1 MKNRKPYG
9 TKTELKDLRRATY
22 AIASAINNAR
32 IGVGVPAPLNC
43 FIENIPDYNSG
54 DEALDL
60 VHWGKVYRRLYRK
73 ARRYGVPIDCRWP
86 NITTLINRKSTDVDT
101 EN

>member
-22 AIASAINNAR
+22 SIAAAINNAR
-32 IGVGVPAPLNC
+32 IGVGVSTPLNC

-54 DEALDL
+54 DEQLDL
-60 VHWGKVYRRLYRK
+60 VHWGKVYRRVYRK
-73 ARRYGVPIDCRWP
+73 ARRYGVPIDSIWIR
-86 NITTLINRKSTDVDT
+86 NEVKTL
-101 EN
+101 EH